1 MSAYPQNPDLD
12 GISAFTANGDG
23 TVTATVSYTG
33 TRAPEYISGDIN
45 VYIPGGNFYIIG
57 AETAA
62 NNGTWTIVS
71 TTISSITYS
80 NASGVTQSNQFALCS
95 PINVVM
101 NKGLTSPLT
110 ITAATP
116 FSYSFSSTSWNPP
129 PNIPSVAISHLSAT
143 YNGAFPVIPSTVGT
157 TTRLVTTFTSL
168 SVYIPPSPPFFPGS
182 GTPPNVSAI
191 TIRYEPHD
199 LANMYPYNFS
209 PSITL
214 PIVNGT
220 LLDDGSNY
228 LTFDGQGTIY
238 SKCNIFT
245 AYRVS
250 APTGLALDTNNG
262 VLYVVDTIQK
272 VVRKII
278 LSTGV
283 ESIIAGGA
291 VTGTGLRARDGFGT
305 SSIIDN
311 PVGIAIDLTR
321 NILYVSEQYT
331 GSVRKITI
339 STLEVTTERL
349 GALDGSVFDTALGL
363 AINSATNTLY
373 FANLRES
380 KIVSR
385 NLTTHT
391 DTTLLSGVSNLYA
404 LALDTTNNKLYY
416 TTGATVRVLD
426 LSTLVTSLVWTGLIP
441 YGLAIDSAAGFLYV
455 TDTGDDRIYRITI
468 STLAVTIVAGSGTPG
483 SANGTGTSASF
494 NQPWGIVLYP
504 GYGLLYIADNAN
516 NTIRKIVLSSGAV
529 TTDVISTI
537 PAGHNAITI
546 SGVTYIYN
554 SNPTITCIPGNDV
567 ASYTLRYNG
576 TLGLPVNALGVTARG
591 RGIQLV
597 VNYVGVTSTPSI
609 QLTYLGPLP
618 IQGDH
623 PDTDFPFVLD
633 AGSSTELVP
642 FIGPPSADVALSTSN
657 GFVSIPSGT
666 LTYVLRLVSQFTG
679 NVFETYSNTIT
690 VTPFPIMSVP
700 PAVSPITLY
709 TYQPFSYV
717 FSPPEYVVS
726 TILDAISYSSPALTP
741 YITSSLDGS
750 TLTFASSG
758 LTTPLS
764 AALNINASY
773 SGSSNSIG
781 SNYTTINVL
790 PSQLIVTPS
799 IVSGTVLNLYKFEA
813 FSYVFSIT
821 GVGNTLTLRYTN
833 SSSQLRVFST
843 LSSDGKTFTFA
854 GTPPASYASTFSL
867 VVDLMDGT
875 TVVSTTT
882 FPVTIGAARIQL
894 IPASP
899 YALNQYENI
908 SNTFGS
914 NITLTA
920 SNDPTTTISVPTL
933 PSGLSFSNAYTI
945 VGTPRV
951 QQPLRNY
958 QLIASNS
965 SNGNI
970 ATANIAI
977 SVGVQVVR
985 ITPSSAAFTNLN
997 TISTPTA
1004 TFTSLLPATIY
1015 GYTYQYLLPALPS
1028 GLFFTDI
1035 SNVPQTGGSFFTPT
1049 DPSNTV
1055 KLAGTPNMTDA
1066 FGFPSSGIVNVQLA
1080 GYFRDATNV
1089 QTIGTASLSFQFAET
1104 VLLTTTVSS
1113 NLYVGKALGSNDVV
1127 ITAASYFPSTSLIE
1141 TFGYSGVLP
1150 NGLSLSAGP
1159 PWYLIGTP
1167 TTAGT
1172 TSNIVTAM
1180 NFNGI
1185 SNTTPLV
1192 ITINPDI
1199 VTFTGTPSNQSYIV
1213 SLPLASNAF
1222 QVQASATSGSVVTY
1236 SSSLDFSLYGLTFNT
1251 TTGTLSGVPLSNLSN
1266 TPVTFTAT
1274 DELGA
1279 FATVSPSFEIRRDV
1293 FTWPTYAPTFFQNRP
1308 ITPFQIVV
1316 STLSGRAIQSFSSTD
1331 VPPGL
1336 LLSSSGL
1343 ITGTFEGSTNSTFTV
1358 TATTGYQAPSTTAS
1372 QTYSYTAIADN
1383 LLIAQVNG
1391 IDSFSDTFSV
1401 DFTTVQYSSD
1411 GVVYPTYSVS
1421 NVYPLQYPEPV
1432 ITMSPSG
1439 TLSGDFTEVP
1449 TPYPTYVADII
1460 ATYSGVTTSTTAVI
1474 SISNT
1479 PTPLLLAGVASPSAC
1494 NVPQLQTTS
1503 SYVFTANTSG
1513 ARLTTN
1519 QTWGGALPIGVGYF
1533 PSSQLYPDIGQ
1544 LGTGFVAV
1552 TPSNVFD
1559 GVYNSGTAGVNWTA
1573 NTPVPSPLTIDRFG
1587 CVATDGVS
1595 EWFLVQMSSPIVSF
1609 YRTGNTGPWTQ
1620 SLPDLNTRSTNTNGD
1635 TALTY
1640 IGSNYVFGQASNGAC
1655 CNLLYYTP
1663 SVDRRRWLHPTSPPT
1678 FSNILRFATSNTTLV
1693 AVGSGADEDTGALS
1707 YSTDYGVTWSMPTLP
1722 SWMQGPNVVL
1732 NDIAYDNNTW
1742 VTCGLDA
1749 NGSNLIAYSADISNW
1764 QIYSNTGS
1772 NRWSAVAFNGN
1783 AWTIAGSRIITGP
1796 SSNQTLILSL
1806 DAGPWPTQATSLA
1819 INPIAVAGT
1828 TLSNTI
1834 LFSKLITTAFSNTS
1848 SFSGTVFIPPGTLTF
1863 TQPTQSSFVL
1873 YQHVPYTIPI
1883 AAVGTP
1889 DFIYYYA
1896 AGLPVGLH
1904 LVLEPT
1910 GTTATIS
1917 GRSSSNGLSYA
1928 LVYAKTGSSA
1938 AVAYRLSI
1946 NTVLPYFTT
1955 PQLGAGA
1962 YTAIVREHVD
1972 ADAAQNARDAIVYPR
1987 VNPLAGPFMAPRAP
2001 DVVTQTNCFLKL
2013 CKKPCPTCRSTM

>member
-1 MSAYPQNPDLD
+1 MSEYPQNPDLD

-33 TRAPEYISGDIN
+33 TRAPEYITGDVN
-45 VYIPGGNFYIIG
+45 VYNIGGNFYIIG

-71 TTISSITYS
+71 KTTSSITYS

-129 PNIPSVAISHLSAT
+129 PNILAGAITHLSAT
-143 YNGAFPVIPSTVGT
+143 YNGAFPILVATTGN
-157 TTRLVTTFTSL
+157 TTRLITTFTSI
-168 SVYIPPSPPFFPGS
+168 SVYIPPIPPFIPAM
-182 GTPPNVSAI
+182 GTPPNVSAV

-199 LANMYPYNFS
+199 LANLYPYNFS

-220 LLDDGSNY
+220 LLDDGSNF

-238 SKCNIFT
+238 SKCNIFNT
-245 AYRVS
+245 YRVS

-262 VLYVVDTIQK
+262 VLYVVDTVQK
-272 VVRKII
+272 VVRKIMAF
-278 LSTGV
+278 TGV

-291 VTGTGLRARDGFGT
+291 VTGTGLKALDGFGT
-305 SSIIDN
+305 SSIIND

-321 NILYVSEQYT
+321 NVLYVSEQYT
-331 GSVRKITI
+331 GSVRKITL
-339 STLEVTTERL
+339 STFEVTTERL

-416 TTGATVRVLD
+416 TTGTTVRVLD
-426 LSTLVTSLVWTGLIP
+426 LSTLGTSLVWTGLIP
-441 YGLAIDSAAGFLYV
+441 YGLAVDSANGFLYA

-494 NQPWGIVLYP
+494 NQPWGIVVYP

-516 NTIRKIVLSSGAV
+516 NTIRKIALFSGAV

-546 SGVTYIYN
+546 SGETYIYN
-554 SNPTITCIPGNDV
+554 SNPTITCIPGSDV

-576 TLGLPVNALGVTARG
+576 SLGLRVNALGQTSDG

-597 VNYVGVTSTPSI
+597 VNYTGVTSTPSI
-609 QLTYLGPLP
+609 QFTYLGPLP
-618 IQGDH
+618 IQGAH
-623 PDTDFPFVLD
+623 PAADFPFVLD

-642 FIGPPSADVALSTSN
+642 FIGPPSANVALSTVD
-657 GFVSIPSGT
+657 GFTSIPSGT
-666 LTYVLRLVSQFTG
+666 LTYALRLVSQFTG
-679 NVFETYSNTIT
+679 AIFETYTNTIT
-690 VTPFPIMSVP
+690 VTPFPILSVP
-700 PAVSPITLY
+700 AAISPLTIY
-709 TYQPFSYV
+709 TYQPFSYL
-717 FSPPEYVVS
+717 FSAPDYTVS
-726 TILDAISYSSPALTP
+726 TTLDAISYSSPALIP
-741 YITSSLDGS
+741 YITSPPDRS

-758 LTTPLS
+758 LTAPLS
-764 AALNINASY
+764 AFLNMNASY
-773 SGSSNSIG
+773 VGRTDSIG

-821 GVGNTLTLRYTN
+821 GVGNTLTIRYTN
-833 SSSQLRVFST
+833 SSSQLRVYST
-843 LSSDGKTFTFA
+843 LSADGKTFTFE
-854 GTPPASYASTFSL
+854 GTPVASYASTFSL
-867 VVDLMDGT
+867 IVDLMNGT

-945 VGTPRV
+945 VGSPRV

-977 SVGVQVVR
+977 SVGIPVVR
-985 ITPSSAAFTNLN
+985 ITPSSATFTNLN
-997 TISTPTA
+997 TTSTPTA
-1004 TFTSLLPATIY
+1004 TFTALLPATIY
-1015 GYTYQYLLPALPS
+1015 GYTFQYLLPALPS

-1035 SNVPQTGGSFFTPT
+1035 SNVPKSGGSFFTPT

-1055 KLAGTPNMTDA
+1055 KLAGTPDMTDA
-1066 FGFPSSGIVNVQLA
+1066 FGFPSSGIVNLQLA

-1089 QTIGTASLSFQFAET
+1089 QIIGTASLSFRFAET
-1104 VLLTTTVSS
+1104 VLLTTRVSS

-1127 ITAASYFPSTSLIE
+1127 ITAASYFPSTSPIE
-1141 TFGYSGVLP
+1141 TFGYSGFLP
-1150 NGLSLSAGP
+1150 DGLSLAGGP
-1159 PWYLIGTP
+1159 PWYLTGTP

-1172 TSNIVTAM
+1172 TSNLVTAM

-1185 SNTTPLV
+1185 SNTILLV
-1192 ITINPDI
+1192 TVINPNI
-1199 VTFTGTPSNQSYIV
+1199 VTFASTPSNQSYIV
-1213 SLPLASNAF
+1213 SRPLESNAF
-1222 QVQASATSGSVVTY
+1222 QLQASSTSGSVVTY

-1251 TTGTLSGVPLSNLSN
+1251 TTGALSGVPLSNLST

-1274 DELGA
+1274 DEFGA

-1293 FTWPTYAPTFFQNRP
+1293 FTWPPYTRTFFQNRE

-1316 STLSGRAIQSFSSTD
+1316 TTLSGRAIQSFSSTNM
-1331 VPPGL
+1331 PPGL
-1336 LLSSSGL
+1336 FLSSSGL
-1343 ITGTFEGSTNSTFTV
+1343 ITGTFEGSTNGDFTV
-1358 TATTGYQAPSTTAS
+1358 TATTGYQPPSTSAS
-1372 QTYSYTAIADN
+1372 QLYLYTAIADN

-1391 IDSFSDTFSV
+1391 IDSFTDTFSV
-1401 DFTTVQYSSD
+1401 DFTTIQYSSD

-1421 NVYPLQYPEPV
+1421 NVYPLQYPAPV

-1439 TLSGDFTEVP
+1439 TLSGDFTEVLA
-1449 TPYPTYVADII
+1449 PYPTYLADVV
-1460 ATYSGVTTSTTAVI
+1460 ATYSGVTTATTAVI

-1479 PTPLLLAGVASPSAC
+1479 PRPLLLAGVASPSSC
-1494 NVPQLQTTS
+1494 NIAQLRTTS
-1503 SYVFTANTSG
+1503 SYVFTATTSG
-1513 ARLTTN
+1513 ARVTTN
-1519 QTWGGALPIGVGYF
+1519 QTWGGALPIGQVF
-1533 PSSQLYPDIGQ
+1533 SSSRLYPDIGQ
-1544 LGTGFVAV
+1544 IGTGFVAV
-1552 TPSNVFD
+1552 TASNVFD
-1559 GVYNSGTAGVNWTA
+1559 GVYNSGTAGVNWTT
-1573 NTPVPSPLTIDRFG
+1573 NTPVPSPLTVDRFG
-1587 CVATDGVS
+1587 SVATDGVS
-1595 EWFLVQMSSPIVSF
+1595 EWLLVQMSSPIVSF

-1620 SLPDLNTRSTNTNGD
+1620 SLPDLNTHNTNTNGD

-1640 IGSNYVFGQASNGAC
+1640 IEGNYVFGQASNGTC
-1655 CNLLYYTP
+1655 CNVLYYTP
-1663 SVDRRRWLHPTSPPT
+1663 SVDRRRWFGSTSPPD

-1693 AVGSGADEDTGALS
+1693 AVGSGAEEGIGALS
-1707 YSTDYGVTWSMPTLP
+1707 YSTDYGVTWSMPSLP

-1732 NDIAYDNNTW
+1732 NDIAYDNSTW
-1742 VTCGLDA
+1742 VTCGVDA

-1772 NRWSAVAFNGN
+1772 DRWSAVAFNGN
-1783 AWTIAGSRIITGP
+1783 AWTIAGSRILTSP

-1819 INPIAVAGT
+1819 INPISVAGAT
-1828 TLSNTI
+1828 PSNAI
-1834 LFSKLITTAFSNTS
+1834 LFSKLITSVFSNTS
-1848 SFSGTVFIPPGTLTF
+1848 SFPGTVFIPPGTLTF
-1863 TQPTQSSFVL
+1863 TQPSPPSFVL

-1883 AAVGTP
+1883 AAVGTAA
-1889 DFIYYYA
+1889 FIYYYA
-1896 AGLPVGLH
+1896 SGLPIGLQFI
-1904 LVLEPT
+1904 LDPS
-1910 GTTATIS
+1910 GRTATIS
-1917 GRSSSNGLSYA
+1917 GRSSSNGLSYP
-1928 LVYAKTGSSA
+1928 LIYAKTGSSG

-1946 NTVLPYFTT
+1946 NTVLPYFTS